1 VLAINSQAYQDFCS
15 EDVEE
20 QVWTSDP
27 TLGLATM
34 KEPNALAAAVV
45 VVVVAAAVVVRSMR
59 KKRKVH
65 LRKHPC
71 DQHSSM
77 VETNAAPRVDLRCHA
92 WEEVAGT
99 MMRVHLLLLSWTRV
113 MSSQATDLGFA
124 RSGALILVASAHDQA
139 SEVCR
144 GRR

>member
-1 VLAINSQAYQDFCS
+1 
-15 EDVEE
+15 
-20 QVWTSDP
+20 
-27 TLGLATM
+27 M
-34 KEPNALAAAVV
+34 KEPNALAAAVVV

-65 LRKHPC
+65 LRKHPY

-77 VETNAAPRVDLRCHA
+77 VETHAAPRVDLRCHA

-124 RSGALILVASAHDQA
+124 RTDALILVASAHDQV